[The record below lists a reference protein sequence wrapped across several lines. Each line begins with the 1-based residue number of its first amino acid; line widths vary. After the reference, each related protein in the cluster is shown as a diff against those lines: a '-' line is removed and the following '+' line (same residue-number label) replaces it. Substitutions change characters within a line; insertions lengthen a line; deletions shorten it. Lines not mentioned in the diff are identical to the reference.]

1 MHPHWQTC
9 SANGP
14 LRMLDL
20 RENSITSRGAFPI
33 LEALHANEHLV
44 ELHLHHH
51 VARTIRRSIRA
62 RLNANATRI
71 AKPQMPAHVAAIQ
84 SVYRA
89 VPRS

>member
-1 MHPHWQTC
+1 MLR
-9 SANGP
+9 ANGP
-14 LRMLDL
+14 LRSLDL
-20 RENSITSRGAFPI
+20 RENAITSRGAFPI
-33 LEALHANEHLV
+33 LDALHANEQLV

-62 RLNANATRI
+62 RLNANGARLGPSPI
-71 AKPQMPAHVAAIQ
+71 PAHLAAIQ